1 MLDKDLYIQ
10 KLHARLDQWNANI
23 DKLRA
28 KADKAEAGVRQEYFK
43 QIEYLQGRRKE
54 AEGKLAEMRA
64 AGGDAWEDLKI
75 GVGMAWDA
83 MEEAIKSAT
92 SRFK

>member
-43 QIEYLQGRRKE
+43 QIEYLQGRKKE
-54 AEGKLAEMRA
+54 AEAKLAEMRA

>member
-10 KLHARLDQWNANI
+10 KLHARLDQWNAKI

-43 QIEYLQGRRKE
+43 QIEYLQGRKKE
-54 AEGKLAEMRA
+54 AEVKLAEMRA

>member
-1 MLDKDLYIQ
+1 MSEKDLYIQ
-10 KLHARLDQWNANI
+10 KLHARLDQWNDKI

-28 KADKAEAGVRQEYFK
+28 KADKAEAGVRAEYNK
-43 QIEYLQGRRKE
+43 QMEYLQEKRKVAE
-54 AEGKLAEMRA
+54 AKLAEMRE

-75 GVGMAWDA
+75 GVGMALDA
-83 MEEAIKSAT
+83 VEEAIKSAS